1 MSKQIKAFYS
11 NPVEGETARN
21 MWSTTIWVGV
31 LSIVMLAGLALGT
44 VSANEE
50 TGEEI
55 ASSQLAINP
64 ELSAVRRYRE
74 SSGADVEREVLAMNP
89 ELMSALRFGGGLE
102 IKAEAD
108 LSTNPE
114 LSAAKRFADD
124 QASAAE
130 DASLYQN
137 PELKLVHGL
146 PVEVVG
152 EMESEYL
159 SINPELEAHRR
170 FVDRTGQ

>member
-1 MSKQIKAFYS
+1 MSDQIKAFYS

-50 TGEEI
+50 TGEEN
-55 ASSQLAINP
+55 ASSQLATNP

-74 SSGADVEREVLAMNP
+74 SSSADVERDVLAINP
-89 ELMSALRFGGGLE
+89 ELMSARRYAGGRE
-102 IKAEAD
+102 IKSETD

-114 LSAAKRFADD
+114 LSVANRFDD
-124 QASAAE
+124 ERASAAE
-130 DASLYQN
+130 DASLHQN

-146 PVEVVG
+146 PIEVDG
-152 EMESEYL
+152 EMDSEYL
-159 SINPELEAHRR
+159 SINPELKAHQR
-170 FVDRTGQ
+170 FVQGIGQ